1 MTLSPFSLVLSN
13 SIIFERLIIL
23 YNLSILLIYQMISS
37 LNSNLKS
44 LMLLL
49 KKHWM
54 KFLLGENLI
63 LNDG

>member
-49 KKHWM
+49 KKLWL
-54 KFLLGENLI
+54 KILLGENLT
-63 LNDG
+63 